1 MAECYKVTD
10 VNERKRFTAGGREQT
25 FYDVTILTDRGAT
38 GTVRIPAAEYEKEK
52 VKEVL
57 ADLAA
62 KLDMPFEL

>member
-1 MAECYKVTD
+1 MAKDYKVTD

-38 GTVRIPAAEYEKEK
+38 GTIRIPAAEYKKEEVEKLLDQ
-52 VKEVL
+52 L
-57 ADLAA
+57 AG